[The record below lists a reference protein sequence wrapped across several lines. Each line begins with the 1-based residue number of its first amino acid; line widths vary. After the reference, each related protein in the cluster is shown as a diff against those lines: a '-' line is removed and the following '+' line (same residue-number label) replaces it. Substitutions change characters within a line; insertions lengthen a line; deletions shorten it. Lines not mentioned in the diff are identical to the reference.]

1 MVEGLRKSESLKI
14 LFVQDHLNSGGAA
27 RAAGRWA
34 QLLARSGHNVRQV
47 AGDEPSATGLLLTG
61 KPPRG
66 WPRVLEWFGDPTEGR
81 KNIVRKKFKEL
92 LSQEKPDLVW
102 FHNLAGGAKWG
113 WAEGMVA
120 LARNHAHV
128 LWTLHDMWGLGGG
141 SQSYWEEDSV
151 VEGGR
156 WKGAERSDP
165 KVEKCEGEKV
175 GSGEESRVSR
185 VCGENGKY
193 PVMLTAP
200 SHWLAELSKKM
211 SGVGCAYLPN
221 PIDLEIYSPGDR
233 QAARQR
239 LNLSESGPVVLAGA
253 ESLQDKRKG
262 FDLLWQAWE
271 RMAPP
276 GATLALFGRHGGARP
291 GIRYLGHLVDEKD
304 LVAAFEAADL
314 YVHPARMENAPCT
327 IQESLACGTPVL
339 AFPVGG
345 IPEMIQPE
353 KTGFLA
359 GRMDSKSIGEALAL
373 AMGDRGRLSR
383 MRETCREMAVQVWR
397 PETLAESFR
406 AAVERLSG

>member
-1 MVEGLRKSESLKI
+1 MEGFGRGEEMKI
-14 LFVQDHLNSGGAA
+14 LFVQDHLKSGGAA

-34 QLLARSGHNVRQV
+34 RLLAKAGREMRQV
-47 AGDEPSATGLLLTG
+47 AGDEPSGTGLLLNG

-66 WPRVLEWFGDPTEGR
+66 WPRILEWFGDPARGR
-81 KNIVRKKFKEL
+81 KSTVKKNFEEL
-92 LSQEKPDLVW
+92 LSHEKPDLVW
-102 FHNLAGGAKWG
+102 FHNLAGGVKWG
-113 WAEGMVA
+113 WSEEMVTM
-120 LARNHAHV
+120 ARGHAPV
-128 LWTLHDMWGLGGG
+128 LWTLHDMWALGDG
-141 SQSYWEEDSV
+141 SESYWEQDPA
-151 VEGGR
+151 VESGR
-156 WKGAERSDP
+156 WKGAERSGP
-165 KVEKCEGEKV
+165 KVQKCEGEKV

-291 GIRYLGHLVDEKD
+291 GIRHLGHLVDEKD

-345 IPEMIQPE
+345 IPEMVEPG

-359 GRMDSKSIGEALAL
+359 GKPDSRTLGEALAL
-373 AMGDRGRLSR
+373 ALAERDRLSR